1 MLLGPKISIPA
12 DLRVRQRPRHDPRMP
27 HIIRKPG
34 ILGGTT
40 LAVFMTLVHTVNDA
54 MTAILGALLP
64 TLQVRFDAGSTA
76 LALMVAVFW
85 IASSVTQPVL
95 GALGEDVGLR
105 LVGCVGVLMASTFL
119 SLIGVASELWLV
131 FMLLVIGG
139 LGSAALHPV
148 GTTIAG
154 SQAANA
160 SLGVGLFTAGGMVGF
175 ALGPVVILYLVST
188 YGSEATV
195 WLAVPGLVLG
205 VALGVLLPSWEP
217 HPRRPLRRLFDL
229 RLVRGPVGGLALAS
243 MFSALAFVTFTGSV
257 PLWLV
262 QERGY
267 SSDAALIGWT
277 LSAFAFAG
285 GLGSI
290 VGGFLAPRL
299 GPVLTIV
306 GGFLLALGPLL
317 AVIAIEPGTAL
328 YFAAIALAGVFIFV
342 PVPALIIIAQEFV
355 PGAPAT
361 ASGMVL
367 GLGSALA
374 GMAYIVLGRIQEAV
388 GLTTGILIGF
398 SMLAPAALIALV
410 VLLQARGE
418 PVPAQ

>member
-1 MLLGPKISIPA
+1 
-12 DLRVRQRPRHDPRMP
+12 MP

-64 TLQVRFDAGSTA
+64 TLQVRFDAGPTV

-85 IASSVTQPVL
+85 IASSVTQPVF

-105 LVGCVGVLMASTFL
+105 LIGCVGVLMASTFL
-119 SLIGVASELWLV
+119 SLIGVASELWVV
-131 FMLLVIGG
+131 FVLLVIGG

-154 SQAANA
+154 SQASNA
-160 SLGVGLFTAGGMVGF
+160 TLGVGLFTAGGMVGF

-188 YGSEATV
+188 YGSDATV
-195 WLAVPGLVLG
+195 WFAVPGLVLG
-205 VALGVLLPSWEP
+205 TAVGILLPQWEP
-217 HPRRPLRRLFDL
+217 HPRRPLRRLFDV
-229 RLVRGPVGGLALAS
+229 RLARGPLGWLAVAS

-262 QERGY
+262 QEKAY
-267 SSDAALIGWT
+267 SPDAPIIGWT

-285 GLGSI
+285 GVGS
-290 VGGFLAPRL
+290 VLGGFLAPRL

-306 GGFLLALGPLL
+306 GAFLATLFPLFG
-317 AVIAIEPGTAL
+317 VIASEPGTAL
-328 YFAAIALAGVFIFV
+328 YFGAIALAGILIFV

-361 ASGMVL
+361 ATGMVL

-374 GMAYIVLGRIQEAV
+374 GIAYIVLGRVQEAV
-388 GLTTGILIGF
+388 GLTAGILIGF
-398 SMLAPAALIALV
+398 SMVVPAALITLV
-410 VLLQARGE
+410 VLLRGRGE
-418 PVPAQ
+418 TAVAA

>member
-1 MLLGPKISIPA
+1 
-12 DLRVRQRPRHDPRMP
+12 MP

-64 TLQVRFDAGSTA
+64 TLQVRFDAGPTT
-76 LALMVAVFW
+76 LALMIAVFW
-85 IASSVTQPVL
+85 IASSVTQPVF

-105 LVGCVGVLMASTFL
+105 LIGCMGVLMASAFL
-119 SLIGVASELWLV
+119 SLIGAASELWLV
-131 FMLLVIGG
+131 FVLLVIGG
-139 LGSAALHPV
+139 LGSAALHPI

-154 SQAANA
+154 SQAK
-160 SLGVGLFTAGGMVGF
+160 SPGLGIGLFTAGGMVGF
-175 ALGPVVILYLVST
+175 GLGPIVILSVVSK

-195 WLAVPGLVLG
+195 WLAIPGLILG
-205 VALGVLLPSWEP
+205 VAVGILLPQWEP

-229 RLVRGPVGGLALAS
+229 RLARGPVGLLAVAS
-243 MFSALAFVTFTGSV
+243 MCSALAFITFTGSV
-257 PLWLV
+257 PIWLV
-262 QERGY
+262 EENGY
-267 SSDAALIGWT
+267 SPDASIIGWT

-290 VGGFLAPRL
+290 LGGFLAPRL
-299 GPVLTIV
+299 GALLTIV
-306 GGFLLALGPLL
+306 GAFLLTLCPLL
-317 AVIAIEPGTAL
+317 AVIASEPGTAL
-328 YFAAIALAGVFIFV
+328 YFAVITLAGIFIFV

-374 GMAYIVLGRIQEAV
+374 GIAYIVLGRVQEAV
-388 GLTTGILIGF
+388 ELTAGILIGF
-398 SMLAPAALIALV
+398 SMVAPAALIALV

-418 PVPAQ
+418 TPVAAQ

>member
-1 MLLGPKISIPA
+1 
-12 DLRVRQRPRHDPRMP
+12 MP

-64 TLQVRFDAGSTA
+64 TLQVRFDAGPTT
-76 LALMVAVFW
+76 LALMIAVFW
-85 IASSVTQPVL
+85 IASSVTQPVF

-105 LVGCVGVLMASTFL
+105 LIGCMGVLMASAFL
-119 SLIGVASELWLV
+119 SLIGAASELWLV
-131 FMLLVIGG
+131 FVLLVIGG
-139 LGSAALHPV
+139 LGSAALHPI

-154 SQAANA
+154 SQAK
-160 SLGVGLFTAGGMVGF
+160 SPGLGIGLFTAGGMVGF
-175 ALGPVVILYLVST
+175 ALGPIVILSVVSK

-195 WLAVPGLVLG
+195 WLAIPGLILG
-205 VALGVLLPSWEP
+205 VAVGLLLPQWEP

-229 RLVRGPVGGLALAS
+229 RLVRGPLGGLALAS
-243 MFSALAFVTFTGSV
+243 MFSALAFVTFSGSV

-262 QERGY
+262 HEHDY
-267 SSDAALIGWT
+267 APDATIIGWT

-290 VGGFLAPRL
+290 LGGFLAPRL
-299 GPVLTIV
+299 GALLTIV
-306 GGFLLALGPLL
+306 GAFLLTLCPLL
-317 AVIAIEPGTAL
+317 AVIATEPGTAA
-328 YFAAIALAGVFIFV
+328 YFGAIVLSGILIFL
-342 PVPALIIIAQEFV
+342 PVPALVIIAQEFI

-361 ASGMVL
+361 AAGMVL

-374 GMAYIVLGRIQEAV
+374 GIGYIVLGRIQETV
-388 GLTTGILIGF
+388 GLTHGILIGF
-398 SMLAPAALIALV
+398 SMVVPAALIALV
-410 VLLQARGE
+410 VLVRGVSA
-418 PVPAQ
+418 PVQDSAAC

>member
-1 MLLGPKISIPA
+1 
-12 DLRVRQRPRHDPRMP
+12 MP

-64 TLQVRFDAGSTA
+64 TLQARFDAGPTA

-85 IASSVTQPVL
+85 IASSVTQPVF

-105 LVGCVGVLMASTFL
+105 VFGCVGVLMASTFL

-131 FMLLVIGG
+131 FVLLVIGG
-139 LGSAALHPV
+139 FGSAALHPI

-154 SQAANA
+154 SQATNA
-160 SLGVGLFTAGGMVGF
+160 TLGVGLFTAGGMVGF

-205 VALGVLLPSWEP
+205 AAVAILLPQWEP

-229 RLVRGPVGGLALAS
+229 RLARGPVGLLAVAS

-257 PLWLV
+257 PIWLV
-262 QERGY
+262 QENAY
-267 SSDAALIGWT
+267 APDAPLIGWT

-290 VGGFLAPRL
+290 LGGFLAPRL
-299 GPVLTIV
+299 GPLLTIV
-306 GGFLLALGPLL
+306 GAFLLTLCPLL
-317 AVIAIEPGTAL
+317 AVIAIKPGTAL
-328 YFAAIALAGVFIFV
+328 YFGAIALAGILIFV

-374 GMAYIVLGRIQEAV
+374 GIAYIALGRVQEAV
-388 GLTTGILIGF
+388 GLTHGVLIGF
-398 SMLAPAALIALV
+398 SMVVPAALV
-410 VLLQARGE
+410 VLVVLLRGGGE
-418 PVPAQ
+418 APVTAP

>member
-1 MLLGPKISIPA
+1 
-12 DLRVRQRPRHDPRMP
+12 MP

-54 MTAILGALLP
+54 ITAILGAMLP
-64 TLQVRFDAGSTA
+64 TLQVRFDAGPTT
-76 LALMVAVFW
+76 LAVMVAVFW
-85 IASSVTQPVL
+85 IASSVTQPVF
-95 GALGEDVGLR
+95 GALGEDIGLR
-105 LVGCVGVLMASTFL
+105 VIGCIGVLMASAFL

-131 FMLLVIGG
+131 FALLVIGG

-148 GTTIAG
+148 GTTIA
-154 SQAANA
+154 STQASNA
-160 SLGVGLFTAGGMVGF
+160 TLGVGLFTAGGMVGF
-175 ALGPVVILYLVST
+175 ALGPVLILYLVST
-188 YGSEATV
+188 YGSDATI

-205 VALGVLLPSWEP
+205 VGVGLLLPQWEP

-229 RLVRGPVGGLALAS
+229 RLARGPVGLLAVAG
-243 MFSALAFVTFTGSV
+243 MFSALAFVTFTGSI
-257 PLWLV
+257 PIWLV
-262 QERGY
+262 QENGY
-267 SSDAALIGWT
+267 SPDASIIGWT

-290 VGGFLAPRL
+290 LGGFLAPRL

-306 GGFLLALGPLL
+306 GSLVLTLCPLL
-317 AVIAIEPGTAL
+317 TVIASEPGTAL
-328 YFAAIALAGVFIFV
+328 YFGAIALAGILIFV

-374 GMAYIVLGRIQEAV
+374 GIAYIALGRVQEAV
-388 GLTTGILIGF
+388 GLTSGIVIGF
-398 SMLAPAALIALV
+398 SMVVPAALIALV
-410 VLLQARGE
+410 VLLRGRGE
-418 PVPAQ
+418 APVAA

>member
-1 MLLGPKISIPA
+1 
-12 DLRVRQRPRHDPRMP
+12 MP

-54 MTAILGALLP
+54 VTAILGALLP
-64 TLQVRFDAGSTA
+64 TLQVRFDAGPTA

-85 IASSVTQPVL
+85 IASSVTQPVF

-105 LVGCVGVLMASTFL
+105 VIGCVGVLMASTFL

-131 FMLLVIGG
+131 FVLLVIGG
-139 LGSAALHPV
+139 LGSAALHPI

-154 SQAANA
+154 SQAKDA
-160 SLGVGLFTAGGMVGF
+160 SLGIGLFTAGGMVGF
-175 ALGPVVILYLVST
+175 ALGPVVILYVVST
-188 YGSEATV
+188 YGADATV
-195 WLAVPGLVLG
+195 WFALPGLVLG
-205 VALGVLLPSWEP
+205 VAVGLLLPQWEP

-229 RLVRGPVGGLALAS
+229 RLVRGPVGWLAGAS
-243 MFSALAFVTFTGSV
+243 AFSALAFVTFTGSV

-262 QERGY
+262 HENGY
-267 SSDAALIGWT
+267 SPDAAIIGWT

-285 GLGSI
+285 GLGSL
-290 VGGFLAPRL
+290 VGGSLAPRL

-306 GGFLLALGPLL
+306 GAFLLTLCPLL
-317 AVIAIEPGTAL
+317 TVIASDPGTAL
-328 YFAAIALAGVFIFV
+328 YFAAIVLAGILIFV
-342 PVPALIIIAQEFV
+342 PVPALVIIAQEFV

-374 GMAYIVLGRIQEAV
+374 GIGYIVLGRVQETV
-388 GLTTGILIGF
+388 GLTNGILIGF
-398 SMLAPAALIALV
+398 GMVVPAALIALV
-410 VLLQARGE
+410 VLLRARAE
-418 PVPAQ
+418 TAVAVE

>member
-1 MLLGPKISIPA
+1 
-12 DLRVRQRPRHDPRMP
+12 MP

-34 ILGGTT
+34 VLGGTT

-64 TLQVRFDAGSTA
+64 TLQVKFDAGPTA
-76 LALMVAVFW
+76 LALMIAVFW
-85 IASSVTQPVL
+85 IASSVTQPVF

-105 LVGCVGVLMASTFL
+105 LIGCVGVLMASAFL
-119 SLIGVASELWLV
+119 SLIGVASELWIV
-131 FMLLVIGG
+131 FVLLVIGG

-154 SQAANA
+154 SQATNA
-160 SLGVGLFTAGGMVGF
+160 TLGIGLFTAGGMVGF
-175 ALGPVVILYLVST
+175 ALGPVVILHVVSG
-188 YGSEATV
+188 YGLDATV
-195 WLAVPGLVLG
+195 WLAVPGLILG
-205 VALGVLLPSWEP
+205 VAVAVLLPQWEP

-229 RLVRGPVGGLALAS
+229 RLARGPVGALAVAS
-243 MFSALAFVTFTGSV
+243 MFSALAFITFTGSI

-262 QERGY
+262 HENGY
-267 SSDAALIGWT
+267 SPDAAIIGWT
-277 LSAFAFAG
+277 LSTFAFAG

-306 GGFLLALGPLL
+306 GAFLLTLGPLL
-317 AVIAIEPGTAL
+317 AVIAIEPGTVL
-328 YFAAIALAGVFIFV
+328 YFVAIAVAGILIFV
-342 PVPALIIIAQEFV
+342 PVPALVIIAQEFL

-374 GMAYIVLGRIQEAV
+374 GIGYVVLSRVQEAV
-388 GLTTGILIGF
+388 GLTNGIVIGF
-398 SMLAPAALIALV
+398 SMVVPAALIALV
-410 VLLQARGE
+410 VLVRGGGE
-418 PVPAQ
+418 SPAHAH